1 MIYDCDQKNVEHD
14 NQVNDTN
21 DDADYYNDR
30 NYCSNYS
37 TIMTPL
43 NN

>member
-1 MIYDCDQKNVEHD
+1 MIYDYDCVEPD
-14 NQVNDTN
+14 NHDTN
-21 DDADYYNDR
+21 GDADYYNDR